1 MYWPTGTS
9 LLPMARNTSPDA
21 SSSASRSKDSMPLG
35 LPSGTAR
42 VTLFSSRSSRVA
54 LSTKSRPSVFSAPP
68 SASSWFIC
76 LGAAEMNTS
85 QSALSWIWVFSVPE
99 ES

>member
-1 MYWPTGTS
+1 
-9 LLPMARNTSPDA
+9 
-21 SSSASRSKDSMPLG
+21 MPLG

-85 QSALSWIWVFSVPE
+85 QSAPSWIWAFSVPE